1 VKRSEENR
9 GKTGQREATKDVSVI
24 IVSYN
29 VRDFLEQCLHSIR
42 RACEHLHAE
51 VLVVDNASHDGS
63 SQMVKSQFPWV
74 RLTENRIN
82 LGFAKANNQ
91 ALKLAG
97 GRYVLLIN
105 PDTLAREDTVQN
117 MLEFLRTHPEA
128 GAAGCKILNPDG
140 TLQLSCRRSFPTPWV
155 ALSKILGLGR
165 LFPRSR
171 FFGKYNLTYLD
182 PEKTSQVDALSGS
195 FMFLRR
201 EALQQVGF
209 FDEQYFMY
217 GEDLDLCYRIKR
229 AGWKIYYLPTTQIIH
244 YKGRSTEASAST
256 VLDFYRA
263 MYIFVGKHLRRRYL
277 FFLHWFLTLGI
288 ATRAA
293 VSFLGRVLRRTFP
306 VFLDLILVNLALLAA
321 IIIRFGSL
329 IPLPPFSNHF
339 SYLVIHGVC
348 SFVWLG
354 SFWSLG
360 LYDRRRYS
368 PVQAFWAVTLAF
380 LLISTL
386 TYFKQEYAFSRIA
399 ILTNYLLNLIL
410 IPGWRLLFR
419 LVVKTPMGR
428 ALVFKRAL
436 IVGGGQAG
444 RAILAR
450 LRGRLDLGY
459 RVVGFVSNGLVEQDD
474 APGDLPLL
482 GHIHDMPQ
490 ILKREKIEE
499 VIVTTTS
506 SSYASILELMTAC
519 SAQQVNFK
527 LIPSP
532 YEVMIGDAQIDR
544 IDDVPMVDMRY
555 RPFLAWNRLVKRTTD
570 VVISAGLLMITSPL
584 AVLWGVLRKLRP
596 NRYCTVGRKLRGRGD
611 KPILVATHE
620 IDVTIAG
627 MSGRFPRFHYRWALD
642 KLPLLW
648 SVLRGHLSLVGSE
661 LLENGST
668 QGSALKPGLTGFVQI
683 HLQDGLTDEEK
694 AEYQIYYLR
703 HQSLMLDA
711 QVLLRALWNLITNV
725 AGRRRSSWQATTES
739 QQTKTRSGH
748 SLNDERVENER
759 VRPRF

>member
-1 VKRSEENR
+1 MEPVKENEE
-9 GKTGQREATKDVSVI
+9 KTGPRAAAKDVSVI

-29 VRDFLEQCLHSIR
+29 VRDFLEQCLHSIH
-42 RACEHLHAE
+42 RACQHLDAE
-51 VLVVDNASHDGS
+51 VLVVDNASRDGS

-74 RLTENRIN
+74 QLRENRIN

-91 ALKLAG
+91 ALRMAK
-97 GRYVLLIN
+97 GRYLLLIN
-105 PDTLAREDTVQN
+105 PDTLAREDTVKR
-117 MLEFLRTHPEA
+117 MLEFLQTHPEV

-182 PEKTSQVDALSGS
+182 PEKISEVDALSGS

-217 GEDLDLCYRIKR
+217 GEDLDLCYRIKS

-244 YKGRSTEASAST
+244 YKGRSTEVSAST

-263 MYIFVGKHLRRRYL
+263 MYIFVGKHLRRKYL
-277 FFLHWFLTLGI
+277 FFLHWFLILGI
-288 ATRAA
+288 AIRAA
-293 VSFLGRVLRRTFP
+293 VSFASRILRRAFP
-306 VFLDLILVNLALLAA
+306 IFLDLILVNLALLLA
-321 IIIRFGSL
+321 IAVRFGGL
-329 IPLPPFSNHF
+329 IPLPPFGNYV

-348 SFVWLG
+348 SFIWLG
-354 SFWSLG
+354 SFWALG

-419 LVVKTPMGR
+419 LVAKTSMGR

-436 IVGGGQAG
+436 IVGGGKPG
-444 RAILAR
+444 EAILAR

-459 RVVGFVSNGLVEQDD
+459 RVVGFVSDD
-474 APGDLPLL
+474 LAKQGDVPGDLPLL
-482 GHIHDMPQ
+482 GTVQDLPL
-490 ILKREKIEE
+490 ILEQEEIEE
-499 VIVTTTS
+499 VIVTTTAV
-506 SSYASILELMTAC
+506 SYASILELMTAC
-519 SAQQVNFK
+519 SSLQVNFK
-527 LIPSP
+527 LVPSP

-544 IDDVPMVDMRY
+544 IDDIPIVDMRY
-555 RPFLAWNRLVKRTTD
+555 RPFLAWNRMIKRTTD
-570 VVISAGLLMITSPL
+570 VTVAAILLIITSPL
-584 AVLWGVLRKLRP
+584 AALWEVLRKLSP
-596 NRYCTVGRKLRGRGD
+596 SRYRTVRHRLGGRRD
-611 KPILVATHE
+611 KPVQVSTHE
-620 IDVTIAG
+620 VAVAA
-627 MSGRFPRFHYRWALD
+627 SGISARFHRLHYRWALD

-661 LLENGST
+661 LMERGSDR
-668 QGSALKPGLTGFVQI
+668 GSALKPGLTGFVQI
-683 HLQDGLTDEEK
+683 HLQDGLTAEEK

-703 HQSLMLDA
+703 HQSLMLDV
-711 QVLLRALWNLITNV
+711 QVLLRALWNLVRNV
-725 AGRRRSSWQATTES
+725 ADRPGFSAQAVKSQSTRKKHHRS
-739 QQTKTRSGH
+739 
-748 SLNDERVENER
+748 LDDEKVENER
-759 VRPRF
+759 VHPRF